1 MVDEVSTDG
10 RTGKETADK
19 FISGDLVK
27 PKHGY
32 KEGGSNGQSGMINK
46 KTVEYPYSEKKR
58 EDEKKEI
65 VDSYSFIEEGD
76 QDVK

>member
-32 KEGGSNGQSGMINK
+32 KEGDSNGQSGMINK
-46 KTVEYPYSEKKR
+46 KTVEYGEMEKKIDDSEKKIIN
-58 EDEKKEI
+58 E
-65 VDSYSFIEEGD
+65 YSFIEEGD